1 MATATTGAEHEPL
14 AFITQKAGK
23 PRDAHDP
30 KAVDAAVAALKTGAI
45 HEPVAFI
52 VQVAGKPIELQDEN
66 AFVVFMAVDTASAI
80 VVELVHASVAVP
92 FKYVHVPAIP
102 FSEHAIPGD
111 RLVKD
116 AVMIGAT
123 HVPPEGEN
131 THVAGNS
138 GSVHAVP
145 ARLSALDAA
154 RD

>member
-30 KAVDAAVAALKTGAI
+30 NAVDAAVAALTIGAI

-92 FKYVHVPAIP
+92 LRYVHVPVIP

>member
-1 MATATTGAEHEPL
+1 VATATTGAEHEPL

>member
-30 KAVDAAVAALKTGAI
+30 NAVDAAVAALTTGAI

-52 VQVAGKPIELQDEN
+52 VQVAGKPIELHDEN
-66 AFVVFMAVDTASAI
+66 AFVVFTAVDTASAI
-80 VVELVHASVAVP
+80 VVEFVHASVAVP
-92 FKYVHVPAIP
+92 LRYVQVPAIP

>member
-1 MATATTGAEHEPL
+1 VATATTGAEHEPL

-30 KAVDAAVAALKTGAI
+30 KAVDAAVAALINGAI
-45 HEPVAFI
+45 HDPVAVI
-52 VQVAGKPIELQDEN
+52 VQVAGKPIAPHDEK
-66 AFVVFMAVDTASAI
+66 ALVEFTAVDTASAI
-80 VVELVHASVAVP
+80 VVEFVHASVAVP
-92 FKYVHVPAIP
+92 LRYVHVPVIP

-116 AVMIGAT
+116 AVIIGAT
-123 HVPPEGEN
+123 HAPPEGEN

-145 ARLSALDAA
+145 ARLIALDAV

>member
-1 MATATTGAEHEPL
+1 VATATTGAEHEPL
-14 AFITQKAGK
+14 AFITQNAGK

-52 VQVAGKPIELQDEN
+52 VQVAGKPIALHDEK
-66 AFVVFMAVDTASAI
+66 AFVVFTAVDTASAI
-80 VVELVHASVAVP
+80 VVEFVHVSVAVP
-92 FKYVHVPAIP
+92 FKYVHVPVIP

-123 HVPPEGEN
+123 QVPPVGEN

-145 ARLSALDAA
+145 ARLIALDAA